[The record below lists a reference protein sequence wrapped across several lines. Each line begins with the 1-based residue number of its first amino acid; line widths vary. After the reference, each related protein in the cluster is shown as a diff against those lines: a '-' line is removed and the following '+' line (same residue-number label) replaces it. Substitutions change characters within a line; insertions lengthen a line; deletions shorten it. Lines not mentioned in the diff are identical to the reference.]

1 MRTWL
6 ALPIGFPAAL
16 ALAACSGSGDSTGPD
31 NVATIE
37 VTLPA
42 GILIGDTVTAVVVL
56 RNAAGSVLTGR
67 SVTFASSLGTTAAVN
82 GAGLV
87 TGVVAGGP
95 VTITAT
101 SEGKS
106 GTASTTVRD
115 DQRFGYAWANEA
127 GSASYTPLASY
138 ASNSTGGPIT
148 ITRSGNGAYAVR
160 FVGLGR
166 ADGQRENVQVTS
178 YLEMSYCGIG
188 SWQTVGADLV
198 VNVLCF
204 SPAGMAMDSRYTVL
218 VTGARTLASRTG
230 FALADQPS
238 AISYRPTSRHSSASG
253 DVAIARSAAG
263 TYQVSFA
270 NLSRGPGSGPET
282 VMVTQVGSGSNRC
295 FVLNWNYSGF
305 TANIRCT
312 DRAGALTDAQFSIL
326 VMERGR
332 AGQRT
337 GFLWANEPASADYT
351 PDNVYS
357 HNSAG
362 LVINAR
368 RTGPG
373 VYQVSW
379 DGLIKGPG
387 TETVLVTA
395 YGAADRFCRTS
406 FWGMASATTFQV
418 TVACFDPTG
427 APADSRFDVIT
438 VQ

>member
-1 MRTWL
+1 
-6 ALPIGFPAAL
+6 
-16 ALAACSGSGDSTGPD
+16 
-31 NVATIE
+31 
-37 VTLPA
+37 
-42 GILIGDTVTAVVVL
+42 
-56 RNAAGSVLTGR
+56 
-67 SVTFASSLGTTAAVN
+67 
-82 GAGLV
+82 
-87 TGVVAGGP
+87 
-95 VTITAT
+95 
-101 SEGKS
+101 
-106 GTASTTVRD
+106 
-115 DQRFGYAWANEA
+115 
-127 GSASYTPLASY
+127 
-138 ASNSTGGPIT
+138 
-148 ITRSGNGAYAVR
+148 
-160 FVGLGR
+160 
-166 ADGQRENVQVTS
+166 
-178 YLEMSYCGIG
+178 
-188 SWQTVGADLV
+188 V